1 MFTKLYNKI
10 WLMVTRRKPQ
20 YGPSAF
26 RHRTWLE
33 RAVQDEQFKQAKY
46 QVYGIK

>member
-1 MFTKLYNKI
+1 MLDKLYNKI
-10 WLMVTRRKPQ
+10 WLMVTRRKPL
-20 YGPSAF
+20 YGASIF

-46 QVYGIK
+46 RVYGIK